1 LIASLE
7 HDFRAKYVR
16 NYLLQREKLLSEAHR
31 AITSKKKLPPK
42 LLSQFGVRIFLPRQD
57 TGGKLVEEVWRVAI
71 MRGESKD
78 NEAAVGRELLDPSC
92 GVGLPCK
99 WLFSK
104 GEHTIGI
111 PKVKR
116 IVLDLPLIR
125 EWLELRTRNDAPESE
140 MEKCV
145 QLCNTVDLDVGHS
158 WPLKEDIPR
167 PAQQWVESFT
177 RKSPASFFSKYSSE
191 GGHKELVQVG
201 WVGDPTQTLV
211 VYVPKEVTTTK
222 EETNP
227 DLNLSRMSLEE
238 ENADTQKIGSQL
250 VTKTFSFLGSRRK
263 PSLSAGEVCFHLNLT
278 SEYKFR
284 LD

>member
-1 LIASLE
+1 M
-7 HDFRAKYVR
+7 
-16 NYLLQREKLLSEAHR
+16 
-31 AITSKKKLPPK
+31 
-42 LLSQFGVRIFLPRQD
+42 
-57 TGGKLVEEVWRVAI
+57 EEVWRVAI